1 MEFISYGLTFFFEL
15 VLELFFGVEEASKI
29 LSLACQLC
37 HCSSVSQAIK
47 NIINSKSTPPIH
59 NVVLLLPYLRPNIN
73 FAKKINTI
81 AYKPNFSSY
90 TTAYLKLYVK
100 FVIKFTVFQNLH
112 VTLEMYMYNQ
122 LHRQLHRHKQCSY
135 CSIFKEIKNRLSFFI
150 LMHLR
155 LVNGIFRFDFICW
168 LFSKPVPT
176 LCLVPVYICVRF
188 SPPQMILEK
197 KFDLYRSVQINFSD
211 CSRPIY
217 LIYSPF
223 LFIILNEMALK
234 AKTSFRIQIWWMKN
248 LCLRCVAGYRS
259 SQKAI
264 DIFGAFFVLH

>member
-1 MEFISYGLTFFFEL
+1 MRFLGWKMKISKVLYTILHNADLVVEYSLSFLKVGLTEYTYFERKRINFVLGIYFIWIDFFFEL
-15 VLELFFGVEEASKI
+15 VLELFLGVEEASKI

-47 NIINSKSTPPIH
+47 NIINSKSTLPIH
-59 NVVLLLPYLRPNIN
+59 NIVLSLPYLRPNIN

-90 TTAYLKLYVK
+90 TTAYLKLYAK

-112 VTLEMYMYNQ
+112 VTLEMYMYKQ

-155 LVNGIFRFDFICW
+155 LVNGIFRFDVIC
-168 LFSKPVPT
+168 
-176 LCLVPVYICVRF
+176 
-188 SPPQMILEK
+188 
-197 KFDLYRSVQINFSD
+197 
-211 CSRPIY
+211 
-217 LIYSPF
+217 
-223 LFIILNEMALK
+223 
-234 AKTSFRIQIWWMKN
+234 
-248 LCLRCVAGYRS
+248 
-259 SQKAI
+259 
-264 DIFGAFFVLH
+264 